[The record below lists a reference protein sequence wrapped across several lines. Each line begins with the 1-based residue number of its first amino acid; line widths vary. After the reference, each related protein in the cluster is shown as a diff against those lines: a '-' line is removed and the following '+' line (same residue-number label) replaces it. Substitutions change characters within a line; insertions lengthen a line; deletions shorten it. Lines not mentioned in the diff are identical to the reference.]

1 MILPR
6 RPRHSESVRLGL
18 GIAEDLGEDED
29 SLRDVANEMEIEDG
43 TIWVYGVGEDGVMA
57 TDFGIKNLIELIR
70 FYKEKTNCSGV
81 EISNALRLRST
92 PDGYRKICLQ

>member
-1 MILPR
+1 LSFGQGFFAVTCR
-6 RPRHSESVRLGL
+6 SLGL

-57 TDFGIKNLIELIR
+57 FTDFGIKNLIELIR
-70 FYKEKTNCSGV
+70 FYKEKT
-81 EISNALRLRST
+81 ELLRR
-92 PDGYRKICLQ
+92 